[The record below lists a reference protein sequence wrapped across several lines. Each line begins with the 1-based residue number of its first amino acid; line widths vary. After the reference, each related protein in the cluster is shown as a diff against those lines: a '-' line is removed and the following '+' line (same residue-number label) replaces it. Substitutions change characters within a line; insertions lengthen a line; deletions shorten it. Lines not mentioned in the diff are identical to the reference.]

1 MSNYFLDLFAK
12 YPEAE
17 GIDFIPFSEAFSNF
31 SLGLFGEVIQSNWRE
46 DFIYNENLSI
56 PKTPYRLWKMKD
68 SKKVYIEIG
77 G

>member
-17 GIDFIPFSEAFSNF
+17 GIDFVPFSEAFSSF
-31 SLGLFGEVIQSNWRE
+31 PLGLFGEVIQSNWRE
-46 DFIYNENLSI
+46 DFIYNENLAI

-68 SKKVYIEIG
+68 GKKVYIKMG
-77 G
+77 D